1 MADGQESGRWQ
12 TESGIPL
19 KSRYRPEDVAGLD
32 YERDLG
38 DPGQPPYTRGPY
50 ADMYRSR
57 LWRISQLTGAGSV
70 GETSKLLH
78 FYNEVGGDWLHLD
91 RDQLTASHY
100 WDPDHPEV
108 LARKDDVGA
117 TGVPILSLA
126 DLEDVL
132 KDIAIEKRYI
142 HMSGT
147 PWTNSLYFCVAE
159 RRGIPLTA
167 LHGTGQGEMT
177 LTYVSTPF
185 KDFPHPR
192 CWVRNNGDLIEFHT
206 QYVPHVVP
214 VSVAGHNARANGI
227 GAHQELAIVLA
238 NNIEYIEEVLRR
250 GKLEIDDFAANL
262 GGINYSIGRDFF
274 EEICKCRAGRR
285 MWHKLLTERYHSKD
299 PRSWRL
305 RIHGFSADRDY
316 TYQQPLVNIV
326 RSAYRAVAAALA
338 GCQSLGLGPYD
349 EAITNPT
356 DEALLMAVRT
366 HQVIQLETGIPSVA
380 DPLAGSYYVEWLTNE
395 LEQKGW
401 EYLAKIEAVGG
412 YLRAIETGW
421 LHQECIKG
429 AIEQEKKLATGET
442 KLVGANCFQMEE
454 DAFEVPARRPTRAW
468 EDAMARVEK
477 LRRERDNGRVAKAL
491 DELKRAIDSD
501 ENQMLAMMEVAKA
514 GATVGEVGKVYRDIW
529 GIWNAPLKF

>member
-1 MADGQESGRWQ
+1 MADEQKDTKWQ

-19 KSRYRPEDVAGLD
+19 KNVYRPEDLAGLD
-32 YERDLG
+32 YDRDLG
-38 DPGQPPYTRGPY
+38 DPGKPPFTRGPY
-50 ADMYRSR
+50 PEMYRSR
-57 LWRISQLTGAGSV
+57 LWRISQLTGSGSV
-70 GETSKLLH
+70 GETSKLLQ
-78 FYNEVGGDWLHLD
+78 FFNEVGGDWVNLD
-91 RDQLTASHY
+91 RDQLTSNHL

-126 DLEDVL
+126 DLEEVL
-132 KDIAIEKRYI
+132 KDVALEKRYI
-142 HMSGT
+142 HMVGT
-147 PWTNSLYFCVAE
+147 PWMNSLYFSLAE
-159 RRGIPLTA
+159 KRGIPLTD

-192 CWVRNNGDLIEFHT
+192 CTLRNNGDLIEFHT
-206 QYVPHVVP
+206 KYVPHVVP
-214 VSVAGHNARANGI
+214 VSVAGHNVRADGVT
-227 GAHQELAIVLA
+227 AYQELAVVLA

-250 GKLEIDDFAANL
+250 GKLGIDEFAANL

-285 MWHKLLTERYHSKD
+285 MWYKLLTERYHSKD

-326 RSAYRAVAAALA
+326 RSAYRTVAAALA
-338 GCQSLGLGPYD
+338 GCQSLGIGPYD

-356 DEALLMAVRT
+356 EEALLMAVRT
-366 HQVIQLETGIPSVA
+366 HQVIQLESGITNVA

-395 LEQKGW
+395 LEQKAW

-412 YLRAIETGW
+412 YLKAIETGW
-421 LHQECIKG
+421 LHQECIK
-429 AIEQEKKLATGET
+429 AALEQEKKLATGEK
-442 KLVGANCFQMEE
+442 KLVGANCFQMAEE
-454 DAFEVPARRPTRAW
+454 PFQVPARRPARAW
-468 EDAMARVEK
+468 DEAMAKVEK
-477 LRRERDNGRVAKAL
+477 LRRERDNSRVTKAL
-491 DELKRAIDSD
+491 DGLKRAIESD
-501 ENQMLAMMEVAKA
+501 ENQIPAMMEVAKS

-529 GIWNAPLKF
+529 GIWNAPIKF